1 MNYRTFALAGVALIG
16 AAAAAFLAFAPP
28 QPRGP
33 RLIPV
38 EPPAA
43 YAPAPG
49 EFGGRIGPVKLA
61 EPPEA
66 APDLKFADASG
77 RDIALA
83 AFRGRAIVVNLWATW
98 CVPCVEELPAL
109 DRLQAKLGGPGFE
122 VVALA
127 VDREAFA
134 QAITDAIQAHPL
146 ITVVREE
153 VARVPVDAEM
163 FPLII
168 ATGPLTSDTLSAD
181 IASLVGGEHLYFY
194 DEIGRAHV

>member
-66 APDLKFADASG
+66 APDLKFADAMGKVPLRVYYGPYDDETSELSHWHVPQSHYLESWG
-77 RDIALA
+77 DIR
-83 AFRGRAIVVNLWATW
+83 AFDGTVSIIQPLIAPLYATRS
-98 CVPCVEELPAL
+98 PHEM
-109 DRLQAKLGGPGFE
+109 
-122 VVALA
+122 LA
-127 VDREAFA
+127 VFGPTPEKSGYD
-134 QAITDAIQAHPL
+134 I
-146 ITVVREE
+146 VR
-153 VARVPVDAEM
+153 ASWLKRTGLGVP
-163 FPLII
+163 
-168 ATGPLTSDTLSAD
+168 
-181 IASLVGGEHLYFY
+181 
-194 DEIGRAHV
+194 EIGRAHV